1 MIQLQELK
9 VGERYEV
16 QPKDFHRRFI
26 GKVHELNGNS
36 VLFKV
41 ENYDNCDQKRITA
54 DKLVEV
60 DALDVKVPIRNTYFF
75 S

>member
-16 QPKDFHRRFI
+16 QPKGFHRRFI
-26 GKVHELNGNS
+26 GKVHELNGTS
-36 VLFKV
+36 VLFKI
-41 ENYDNCDQKRITA
+41 ENYDNCDQKRVTA

-60 DALDVKVPIRNTYFF
+60 DALDVKKSVEGTYFF